1 MKNKNVWAKH
11 GTSLR
16 FGRVE
21 EEKIEGGWKFYSV
34 GWVDDDA
41 YAEGTKWLEKLRPG
55 EVHAKKWYR
64 IDEVNVFQPD
74 KTIETLRKL

>member
-1 MKNKNVWAKH
+1 MKNKSVWTKH

-34 GWVDDDA
+34 GWIDDGA
-41 YAEGTKWLEKLRPG
+41 YEEGTRWLEKMRPG
-55 EVHAKKWYR
+55 QDFTKKWYR
-64 IDEVNVFQPD
+64 IDEVSEFQLD

>member
-1 MKNKNVWAKH
+1 MKNKSVWTKH
-11 GTSLR
+11 GTTLR
-16 FGRVE
+16 FGKVE

-41 YAEGTKWLEKLRPG
+41 YEEGTRWLEKMRPG
-55 EVHAKKWYR
+55 QEFTKKWYR
-64 IDEVNVFQPD
+64 VDEVNVFQPD

>member
-1 MKNKNVWAKH
+1 MKNKSVWAKH

-34 GWVDDDA
+34 GWVDDDI
-41 YAEGTKWLEKLRPG
+41 YEEGTRWAEKMRPG
-55 EVHAKKWYR
+55 EDFTKKWYR
-64 IDEVNVFQPD
+64 IDEVNEFQPG
-74 KTIETLRKL
+74 KTIETLKKL